1 MTQEEYA
8 TAFRHGADA
17 MQGRIAAWL
26 VMQGIVGIKL
36 APLVLALV
44 SPEPKPPEQ
53 G

>member
-17 MQGRIAAWL
+17 MRGRIAAWL
-26 VMQGIVGIKL
+26 VMQGMVGVKL
-36 APLVLALV
+36 APLVLTLT
-44 SPEPKPPEQ
+44 SPEAKPPEQ